1 KVTDKFSNVEFG
13 AMGGTSAAMMLHR
26 MLSNAFGW
34 RGEFQVTE
42 SLQMCAA
49 DRAVKLDVDEAYG
62 AGKEAARLAG
72 AGVNGVMVAIQRNKG
87 ARYSSRFGTIPLKK
101 VAINA
106 RPMDDRYIDD
116 KNLFVTK
123 AFVKYAAPLVGEL
136 PAYASLRIK
145 KAKPTAG

>member
-1 KVTDKFSNVEFG
+1 
-13 AMGGTSAAMMLHR
+13 
-26 MLSNAFGW
+26 
-34 RGEFQVTE
+34 VTE

-49 DRAVKLDVDEAYG
+49 DRAVKLDVAEAYA

-72 AGVNGVMVAIQRNKG
+72 SGAGGVMVTIERNRG

-106 RPMDDRYIDD
+106 RPMNDKYIDE

-123 AFVKYAAPLVGEL
+123 AFLKYASPLVGEL
-136 PAYASLRIK
+136 PRYASLRIR
-145 KAKPTAG
+145 KARGGGKAGGKPRA

>member
-1 KVTDKFSNVEFG
+1 VTDRFSNVEFG

-42 SLQMCAA
+42 SLQMSAG
-49 DRAVKLDVDEAYG
+49 DRAVKLDYDEAYG
-62 AGKEAARLAG
+62 CGREAVRLAS
-72 AGVNGVMVAIQRNKG
+72 AGTSGVMVTIERAKG
-87 ARYSSRFGTIPLKK
+87 ATHKSRFGTIPLKK

-106 RPMDDRYIDD
+106 RPMDAKYIDD

-123 AFVKYAAPLVGEL
+123 AFLNYARPLVGEL
-136 PAYASLRIK
+136 PRYASLKIK
-145 KAKPTAG
+145 KARA